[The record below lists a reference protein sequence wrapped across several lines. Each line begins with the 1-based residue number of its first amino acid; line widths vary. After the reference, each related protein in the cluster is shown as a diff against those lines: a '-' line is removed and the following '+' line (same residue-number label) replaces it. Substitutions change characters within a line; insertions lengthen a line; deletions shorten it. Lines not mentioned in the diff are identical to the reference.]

1 MDDPIIQL
9 DNVTTTHEGSM
20 HPVIQNISLEI
31 ARGEFV
37 IVGGPNGAGK
47 TTLLE
52 TIAGLLP
59 IISGT
64 VLIGGFD
71 VIHHGPQIRKKLGYV
86 IQNFDFDPYTP
97 FTVEEVLL
105 MGRYGLIGFCKRP
118 CDDDFTAVDQSLT
131 QMGITNLR
139 KSHIGKLSG
148 GQQQKV
154 LIAHNL
160 TKKPDVLL
168 LDEPFSN
175 LDLKT
180 REHVCDVLCR
190 IADTGVTIVM
200 VSHAFDALPSRDVR
214 AIIMKNGK
222 IVLNKVILPKQVQD
236 TVRHAS
242 EDMNA

>member
-1 MDDPIIQL
+1 MNDPIIQL
-9 DNVTTTHEGSM
+9 DDVTTIHEGST
-20 HPVIQNISLEI
+20 HPTIQNISLKI
-31 ARGEFV
+31 NRGEFV

-52 TIAGLLP
+52 TIAGRLP

-64 VLIGGFD
+64 VLVCGFD
-71 VIHHGPQIRKKLGYV
+71 VVHHGPQIRKKLGYV

-105 MGRYGLIGFCKRP
+105 MGRYGLLGFCKRP
-118 CDDDFTAVDQSLT
+118 GSDDFTAVEQSLT
-131 QMGITNLR
+131 QMGIISLR
-139 KSHIGKLSG
+139 KSHIGRLSG

-160 TKKPDVLL
+160 AKKPDVLL

-175 LDLKT
+175 LDLTT

-190 IADTGVTIVM
+190 IADAGVTIVM
-200 VSHAFDALPSRDVR
+200 VSHAFDALPARGVR
-214 AIIMKNGK
+214 AVVMKSGK
-222 IVLNKVILPKQVQD
+222 IVLNKVIPPEQVQD
-236 TVRHAS
+236 TVRHIS
-242 EDMNA
+242 NDTNA